1 MKTNTNIL
9 LIIVILFTGAQEAFS
24 QRNNIWVFGDSAL
37 IDFNGTTPTTGHSVI
52 KSRGTSA
59 SICDHNG
66 NLQFSTSYDTDVL
79 VAGVAGGEVYDNAN
93 NLMQNGD
100 NLKYGGWYQEAII
113 IPNPSDT
120 NKYYIFHIGVTNYY
134 GLYYSEVDLTLN
146 GGLGAVTQKN
156 VQLLNLHSITCIN
169 AVRHGNGRDWWLFF
183 KTYGSIANNDIYCF
197 LVSPN
202 GISVPVIQSIGV
214 PTTAGLV
221 QMVFN
226 NQANQMAI
234 LNYVGMI
241 ELVDFDRCSGQFSNY
256 KLLIP
261 NVTVAPV
268 PGVWSGAFSPDG
280 TKLYVA
286 TSYDDSYLW
295 QFNLLDS
302 LPQNTVDTLANFNF
316 SIPAGGALKLA
327 PDNKIYWSCA
337 WNDGVTFNYP
347 YPDTTYNMFNMNLS
361 VINSPDSLGA
371 ACDFQPY
378 SFYLGGNRTY
388 WGLPNNPNYELGPL
402 TGSICDTLTVGLTEI
417 ANYKNNITVY
427 YDADWQIAFLNAKG
441 LKGKNYNLQ
450 LYNLNG
456 QLLLHEKGKLTSNY
470 FTEDLNLLGYSKGL
484 YIVRLITE
492 KEVLTA
498 KFVVE

>member
-1 MKTNTNIL
+1 MNYL
-9 LIIVILFTGAQEAFS
+9 LKIALLFHLLLVSDANA

-134 GLYYSEVDLTLN
+134 GLYYSEVDLSLN

-156 VQLLNLHSITCIN
+156 VQLLNIKSIDCIS
-169 AVRHGNGRDWWLFF
+169 AVQHGNGKDWWVFF
-183 KTYGSIANNDIYCF
+183 KTFGSVLNNEIYKF
-197 LVSPN
+197 LITAS
-202 GISVPVIQSIGV
+202 GISGPYIQNIGI
-214 PTTAGLV
+214 PAKNGFIRF
-221 QMVFN
+221 VFN
-226 NQANQMAI
+226 QQGNKLALI
-234 LNYVGMI
+234 NYLGMI
-241 ELVDFDRCSGQFSNY
+241 ELFDFDRCTGQLSNWQ
-256 KLLIP
+256 LIDSNKTSSQIP
-261 NVTVAPV
+261 AI
-268 PGVWSGAFSPDG
+268 WSGEFSPDG
-280 TKLYVA
+280 TKLYVS
-286 TSYDDSYLW
+286 TEGLNIYLW

-302 LPQNTVDTLANFNF
+302 LPLNTVDTLGYFNYP
-316 SIPAGGALKLA
+316 SYSAGSLKLA
-327 PDNKIYWSCA
+327 PDNKIYWSRA
-337 WNDGVTFNYP
+337 WYNGSYNYP
-347 YPDTTYNMFNMNLS
+347 YPDTSYNFYNMNLS

-371 ACDFQPY
+371 ACDFQSY
-378 SFYLGGNRTY
+378 NFYLGGSRTY
-388 WGLPNNPNYELGPL
+388 LGLPNNPNYELGPL

-456 QLLLHEKGKLTSNY
+456 QLLLHEKGKLTSDY

>member
-1 MKTNTNIL
+1 MINKLALICIFIITIFGNTLN
-9 LIIVILFTGAQEAFS
+9 A
-24 QRNNIWVFGDSAL
+24 QRNNVWVFGDSAL
-37 IDFNGTTPTTGHSVI
+37 IDFNGTTPITGHSVI
-52 KSRGTSA
+52 KSRGTAA

-66 NLQFSTSYDTDVL
+66 NLLFSTSYDTDVL
-79 VAGVAGGEVYDNAN
+79 IAGVAGGEVYDASQ

-120 NKYYIFHIGVTNYY
+120 NKYYIFHIGVTDYY
-134 GLYYSEVDLTLN
+134 GLYYSEIDLSLN
-146 GGLGAVTQKN
+146 GGLGSVTQKN
-156 VQLLNLHSITCIN
+156 IQLLSNKANDGLT
-169 AVRHGNGRDWWLFF
+169 AVKHGNGRDWWILFRES
-183 KTYGSIANNDIYCF
+183 TTTSNANNVFYKY
-197 LVSPN
+197 LVSPQ
-202 GISVPVIQSIGV
+202 GISGPYMQSIGTLTSINSYRYFFSKDGTKLGAV
-214 PTTAGLV
+214 GYRGL
-221 QMVFN
+221 
-226 NQANQMAI
+226 
-234 LNYVGMI
+234 I
-241 ELVDFDRCSGQFSNY
+241 ETYDLDRCSGQLSNY
-256 KLLIP
+256 RSIKSD
-261 NVTVAPV
+261 VTTPPV

-347 YPDTTYNMFNMNLS
+347 YPDTTYNMYNMNLS

-371 ACDFQPY
+371 ACNFQPY
-378 SFYLGGNRTY
+378 SFYLGGKRTY

-402 TGSICDTLTVGLTEI
+402 TGSLCDTLTVGLNEI

-427 YDADWQIAFLNAKG
+427 YDALWQIAFVNAKG
-441 LKGKNYNLQ
+441 LIGKNYTLQ
-450 LYNLNG
+450 LFNLNG
-456 QLLLHEKGKLTSNY
+456 QLILQEQGKLNSEY
-470 FTEDLNLLGYSKGL
+470 FTKDLNLLANSNGL
-484 YIVRLITE
+484 YIVRL
-492 KEVLTA
+492 
-498 KFVVE
+498 

>member
-1 MKTNTNIL
+1 MKNNL
-9 LIIVILFTGAQEAFS
+9 DLIFIFIFLTMGLNLSAQ
-24 QRNNIWVFGDSAL
+24 RGNVWVFGDSSL
-37 IDFNGTTPTTGHSVI
+37 IDFNTTIPTTGHSVI
-52 KSRGTSA
+52 KSRGTAA
-59 SICDHNG
+59 SICNSSG
-66 NLQFSTSYDTDVL
+66 SLLFSTSYDTDIL
-79 VAGVAGGEVYDNAN
+79 FAGVAGGEVYDSAH

-113 IPNPSDT
+113 IPNPTDS
-120 NKYYIFHIGVTNYY
+120 NKYYIFHIGVTNYF
-134 GLYYSEVDLTLN
+134 GLYYSEIDLSLN

-156 VQLLNLHSITCIN
+156 VQLLNLKSIGCVN
-169 AVRHGNGRDWWLFF
+169 VVKHGNGRDWWLFF
-183 KTYGSIANNDIYCF
+183 KTYGSVANNDIYKF
-197 LVSPN
+197 LITPS
-202 GISVPVIQSIGV
+202 GISGPLVQSIGV
-214 PTTAGLV
+214 PTTASII
-221 QMVFN
+221 QMVIN
-226 NQANQMAI
+226 YKGNQMAI

-241 ELVDFDRCSGQFSNY
+241 ELVDFDRCSGQFSNH
-256 KLLIP
+256 KLIKP

-337 WNDGVTFNYP
+337 WNDGVNFNYP
-347 YPDTTYNMFNMNLS
+347 YPDTSYNVYNTYLS

-371 ACDFQPY
+371 GCDFQPY
-378 SFYLGGNRTY
+378 SFYLGGGRTY

-402 TGSICDTLTVGLTEI
+402 VGSVCDTLTVGIAEI

-427 YDADWQIAFLNAKG
+427 FDAGWQMAFINAKG
-441 LKGKNYNLQ
+441 LKGKNYTFQ
-450 LYNLNG
+450 LYSLNG
-456 QLLLHEKGKLTSNY
+456 QLMLQEQGKLNSEY
-470 FTEDLNLLGYSKGL
+470 FTKDLSLVGNASEIYL
-484 YIVRLITE
+484 VRLITE
-492 KEVLTA
+492 KEVLTSR
-498 KFVVE
+498 FVKE